1 MVATL
6 GGRVVAFVEARMQSE
21 MAGLIERHGGT
32 PYPAPVLQEIYLR
45 DDPEVRRLVSDVC
58 SGNLDVVA
66 LLTGV
71 GTNALIVAAE
81 SMGVKEQFLS
91 SLDDLTVFARSP
103 KPGRVLRQHKI
114 HIDVMPPEPYTSA
127 DLMKSISGYDLQGKR
142 LAVQAYGAP
151 NGFLTRSL
159 EERGA
164 TVREVTLYTWGLPE
178 DTSPV
183 VRMIDDLGNGGVDAL
198 AFTSQPQVRNLLT
211 IAAQANR
218 EAQLRES
225 LERLPVVIASVG
237 PVCSGRL
244 RDMGLRVD
252 VEPEHVHMGN
262 MIVALAEH
270 FSGSGSTGAAS

>member
-1 MVATL
+1 MTSL
-6 GGRVVAFVEARMQSE
+6 DGRVIAFVEARMQSE

-45 DDPEVRRLVSDVC
+45 DDPEVQRLVTDVC
-58 SGNLDVVA
+58 NRDLDVVV

-71 GTNALIVAAE
+71 GTNALIGAAE
-81 SMGVKEQFLS
+81 SMGLKEQFLS

-127 DLMKSISGYDLQGKR
+127 DLIESISDCDLQGKR

-164 TVREVTLYTWGLPE
+164 AVREVTLYTWGLPE
-178 DTSPV
+178 DTSQV

-198 AFTSQPQVRNLLT
+198 AFTSQPQVRNLLA

-218 EAQLRES
+218 ETQLRES
-225 LERLPVVIASVG
+225 LERQPVVIASVG
-237 PVCSGRL
+237 PVCSKRL
-244 RDMGLRVD
+244 RDMGLPVD

-262 MIVALAEH
+262 MIVALAEY
-270 FSGSGSTGAAS
+270 FGGGRAGG

>member
-1 MVATL
+1 MTSL
-6 GGRVVAFVEARMQSE
+6 DGRVIAFVEARMQSE

-45 DDPEVRRLVSDVC
+45 DDPEVQRLVTDVC
-58 SGNLDVVA
+58 NRDLDVVV

-71 GTNALIVAAE
+71 GTNALIGAAE
-81 SMGVKEQFLS
+81 SMGLKEQFLS

-127 DLMKSISGYDLQGKR
+127 DLIESISDCDLQGKR

-164 TVREVTLYTWGLPE
+164 AVREVTLYTWGLPE

-183 VRMIDDLGNGGVDAL
+183 IRMIDDLGNGGVDAL
-198 AFTSQPQVRNLLT
+198 AFTSQPQVRNLLA

-218 EAQLRES
+218 ETQLRES
-225 LERLPVVIASVG
+225 LERQPVVIASVG
-237 PVCSGRL
+237 PVCSKRL
-244 RDMGLRVD
+244 RDMGLPVD

-262 MIVALAEH
+262 MIVALAEY
-270 FSGSGSTGAAS
+270 FGGGRAGG